1 MSWRDDEANKSAAAC
16 MSGSN
21 LAGKVEKSSCA
32 NHYLADR
39 KDFINVR
46 HHEMIMICALGNT
59 KLVIHLDRTS
69 PRS

>member
-1 MSWRDDEANKSAAAC
+1 

-39 KDFINVR
+39 KDFMNVR